1 MLDPRFIRENAE
13 KVKTNTNERNMDA
26 SIVDAWLHADE
37 TRKSLLA
44 RVEEIRQAKNTG
56 SKDMSDSDRQK
67 IVALKSEL
75 QTIESELSTIQTE
88 WTDLLMQIP
97 NMHSSD
103 VPIGK
108 SEEQNQ
114 VVGEPQQPTHFD
126 FEPKNHVDLTVK
138 RGLIDFERGAK
149 VAGSQF
155 YFLQGDMV
163 ALEMAVIQFVFDLA
177 VKRGFVPM
185 HTPDLARS
193 RFYLG
198 TGYNPRG
205 DEAQT
210 YEIEGE
216 DLGLIATSEVTMA
229 GYHADEILDVDT
241 MPLKYIALSHCFRK
255 EAGAYGKYS
264 KGLYRTHQFTKLEM
278 FIYCR
283 EEEAAAFHDEILA
296 IEKEIMEQLEIPYRV
311 LNICS
316 GDLGAMAIK
325 KFDVEAWMPGR
336 NDYGEVT
343 SASNCGDY
351 QSRNLNIRYKADG
364 ETKYAHLLNGTA
376 TALSRTLIA
385 LIENHQQSDGT
396 IAIPKALQPYMLG
409 NKTNI

>member
-1 MLDPRFIRENAE
+1 MLDAKFIRDNADA
-13 KVKTNTNERNMDA
+13 VRLNTEQRNMDA
-26 SIVDAWLHADE
+26 GLIDQWLAVD
-37 TRKSLLA
+37 TKRKSLIA
-44 RVEEIRQAKNTG
+44 RIEEIRQAKNAG
-56 SKDMSDSDRQK
+56 GRDISDEDRAR
-67 IVALKSEL
+67 IVAMKAEL
-75 QTIESELSTIQTE
+75 GELENEQTTVNHE
-88 WTDLLMQIP
+88 WTDLLSQIP
-97 NMHSSD
+97 NMHTPD

-108 SEEQNQ
+108 TEDEN
-114 VVGEPQQPTHFD
+114 VTIHTWGEPTTFD
-126 FEPKNHVDLTVK
+126 FEPKNHAELTVE

-155 YFLQGDMV
+155 YYLQGDMV
-163 ALEMAVIQFVFDLA
+163 LLEMAVMQFVFDVA
-177 VKRGFVPM
+177 IQHGFTPL
-185 HTPDLARS
+185 HTPDVARS

-210 YEIEGE
+210 YEIKDE
-216 DLGLIATSEVTMA
+216 DLGLIATSEVTTA
-229 GYHADEILDVDT
+229 GYHADEIIDGASL
-241 MPLKYIALSHCFRK
+241 PLKYISMSHCFRK

-283 EEEAAAFHDEILA
+283 EEESIGYHDEILA
-296 IEKEIMEQLEIPYRV
+296 IEQEIMEKLGIPYRV

-325 KFDVEAWMPGR
+325 KYDVEAWMPGR

-351 QSRNLNIRYKADG
+351 QSRNLNVRYREAG

-376 TALSRTLIA
+376 AALSRTLVAI
-385 LIENHQQSDGT
+385 IENYQQADGSIAVPEVLHQYMVGHKT
-396 IAIPKALQPYMLG
+396 AI
-409 NKTNI
+409 